1 MASYLGYDYSF
12 NCGLNTIKEENGYGK
27 TTFASFIKAM
37 FYGMETKR
45 NTKALIDRKKYMP
58 WQGGAFGGNIEFE
71 INGKRYKLERF
82 FGKKENEDTFKL
94 YDLSTNLETSD
105 FSENIGEE
113 IFGLNKEAYERS
125 TFVSGQDMETSMN
138 DSINAK
144 LGNILES
151 ENDVN
156 TSEKA
161 IDMLDKAIKNY
172 KKTGSRGKI
181 NELALEK
188 ANIEKKL
195 EQSKIDEKNLQE
207 RKEKYNLLKN
217 ELKEKE
223 EERSNLNKLLELKI
237 KEETQNAKLENYKML
252 QNNLDEARKN
262 LEQIEQFFK
271 EGVPTDEEIE
281 TLIEKSFLI
290 EKYKVE
296 VANYE
301 NSMIENEETRELKEK
316 FNNNKISEKI
326 INEKIS
332 DYKSINDIENQIN
345 TNEEKETILATEIKE
360 INKQRNKDKI
370 VCIILGILIL
380 IGLAVGIYGFIS
392 QNLNIITGGM
402 IFSII
407 IAICTLIK
415 INSYNRQNKK
425 RLDKE
430 DEKKDIHEFVEKL
443 KEKEYNYNIEI
454 EAFADLYLKDNQ
466 NDDDMLL
473 KLTEIKTLY
482 NKYEGIVYN
491 QSNLT
496 TKQREIT
503 EKLNELEE
511 SIKTYFSK
519 YFENHD
525 QSYVAYAQE
534 MKVKK
539 SMLSKCKQDFEAKL
553 EMSEN
558 YKKQNNI
565 EELVNSKTYDMTN
578 IERSEIEEKIRN
590 ATIQI
595 NTLNDEKNY
604 LKNQIE
610 LLESNLD
617 GTIDIENRLND
628 LEQTIEEM
636 KRKCEVLEIT
646 KKFLETA
653 KEQFS
658 SHYLS
663 NMKKSF
669 VQKLKIISQKDIDV
683 NLDVNLNVTIN
694 EQGSAKEM
702 NYFSTGYKDL
712 IYISMRL
719 SLADCLFEKEKP
731 FIILDDPFANLDENK
746 IKNALNLLNKLSEEY
761 QIIYF
766 VCHESR
772 K

>member
-12 NCGLNTIKEENGYGK
+12 TSGLNTIKEENGYGK
-27 TTFASFIKAM
+27 TTFANFIKAM

-71 INGKRYKLERF
+71 VNGKRYKLERF

-237 KEETQNAKLENYKML
+237 KEETKNAKLENYKML

-301 NSMIENEETRELKEK
+301 ISMTENEETRKLKEK
-316 FNNNKISEKI
+316 FNNNRISEEI

-360 INKQRNKDKI
+360 INKQRNKEKI

-380 IGLAVGIYGFIS
+380 IGLALGIYGFIS

-407 IAICTLIK
+407 IAICTLTK

-425 RLDKE
+425 RLEKE
-430 DEKKDIHEFVEKL
+430 DEKRDIHEFIEKL

-454 EAFADLYLKDNQ
+454 EAFTDLYLKDNQ
-466 NDDDMLL
+466 NNDDMLL

-482 NKYEGIVYN
+482 NKYEGIINN
-491 QSNLT
+491 QINLT

-519 YFENHD
+519 YFENPD

-539 SMLSKCKQDFEAKL
+539 LMLSKCKQDFEAKL

-590 ATIQI
+590 ATVQI

-617 GTIDIENRLND
+617 GTIDIENMLND

-636 KRKCEVLEIT
+636 KQKCEILEMT

-746 IKNALNLLNKLSEEY
+746 IKNALDLLNKLSEEY

>member
-71 INGKRYKLERF
+71 VNGKRYKLERF

-316 FNNNKISEKI
+316 FNNNKISEEI

-519 YFENHD
+519 
-525 QSYVAYAQE
+525 
-534 MKVKK
+534 
-539 SMLSKCKQDFEAKL
+539 CKQDFEAKL

-590 ATIQI
+590 ATVQI

-636 KRKCEVLEIT
+636 KQKCEVLEIT